1 MTSACIQV
9 GVAIFIS
16 VSASQT
22 LVFNPRPANDALSAA
37 VAIRRR
43 KVRATRDPRHHP
55 AATATPPIRG
65 ITGDDCA
72 RHGTTCTSQPRCSSH
87 PLTSRAAVRIIILL
101 CVQLRSRSGRLSAV
115 HVQFRT
121 CHVCAA
127 AVLTDQAGLTDEF

>member
-55 AATATPPIRG
+55 ATPPIRG

-72 RHGTTCTSQPRCSSH
+72 HHGTIPVSRDAALSLSPVLYSCSSDNY
-87 PLTSRAAVRIIILL
+87 
-101 CVQLRSRSGRLSAV
+101 SAL
-115 HVQFRT
+115 
-121 CHVCAA
+121 CAA
-127 AVLTDQAGLTDEF
+127 AVPIRAALGRALAVPDMPCLCSCSFD